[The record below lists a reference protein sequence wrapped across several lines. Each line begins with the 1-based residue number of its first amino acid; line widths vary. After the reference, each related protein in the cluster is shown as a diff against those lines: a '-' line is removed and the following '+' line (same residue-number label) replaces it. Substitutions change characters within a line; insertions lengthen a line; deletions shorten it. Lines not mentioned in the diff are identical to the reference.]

1 MKFLCAVL
9 YFVIFGSFC
18 VPWRMTSGYAILSPQ
33 GLVFNCRWCTRH
45 ALHICVAICALI
57 WDCTLR
63 DPE

>member
-33 GLVFNCRWCTRH
+33 GLVFNCTRH
-45 ALHICVAICALI
+45 ALHICVAILCADLGLHI
-57 WDCTLR
+57 KG
-63 DPE
+63 P